1 MKVTLTFNEQRR
13 AAYRQQGLW
22 GDASL
27 ADYWQQ
33 TARAMPDKIA
43 VVDNHG
49 ATYTYSAL
57 DHAASCLA
65 NWMLAKGIESGDR
78 IAFQLPGW
86 CEFTVIY
93 LACLKTG
100 AVSVPLLPSWREA
113 ELVWV
118 LNKCQAKMFFAP
130 TLFKQTR
137 PVDLILPLQNQL
149 PQLQQIVGVDKL
161 APATS
166 SLSLSQ
172 ILADNTPLTTA
183 ITTHG
188 DELAAVLFTSG
199 TEGLPKGVM
208 LTHNNILASER
219 AYCARLNL
227 TWQDVFMMPAP
238 LGHATGFLHGV
249 TAPFLIGAR
258 SVLLDIFTPDACLA
272 LLEQQ
277 RCTCML
283 GATPF
288 VYDLLNLLEKQP
300 ADLSALRFFL
310 CGGTTIPKKVARECQ
325 QRGIKL
331 LSVYGSTESSPH
343 AVVNLDDPLPRFM
356 HTDGY
361 AAAGVE
367 IKVVDDARKT
377 YGSTES
383 SPHAVVNLDDPLPR
397 FMHTDGYAAA
407 GVEIK
412 VVDDARKTL
421 PPGCEGEEASRGP
434 NVFMGYFDE
443 PELTARA
450 LDEEGW
456 YYSGDLCRMDEAGY
470 IKITGRKKDIIVRGG
485 ENISSREVEDILLQ
499 HPKIHDACV
508 VAMPDER
515 LGERSC
521 AYVVLKAP
529 HHSLSLEEVVAF
541 FSRKRVAK
549 YKYPE
554 HIVVI
559 EKLPRTVSG
568 KIQKFLLRKDIM
580 RRLTQDVCEEIE

>member
-49 ATYTYSAL
+49 ASYTYSAL

-93 LACLKTG
+93 LACLKIG

-172 ILADNTPLTTA
+172 IIADNTPLTTA

-343 AVVNLDDPLPRFM
+343 AVVNLDDPL
-356 HTDGY
+356 
-361 AAAGVE
+361 
-367 IKVVDDARKT
+367 
-377 YGSTES
+377 S
-383 SPHAVVNLDDPLPR
+383 R

-541 FSRKRVAK
+541 FSRIRVAK

-559 EKLPRTVSG
+559 EKLPRTASG

>member
-49 ATYTYSAL
+49 ASYTYSAL

-93 LACLKTG
+93 LACLKIG

-149 PQLQQIVGVDKL
+149 PQLQQLVGVDKL

-166 SLSLSQ
+166 ALSLSQ
-172 ILADNTPLTTA
+172 IIADNTPLTTA
-183 ITTHG
+183 ITVHG

-343 AVVNLDDPLPRFM
+343 AVVNLDDPL
-356 HTDGY
+356 
-361 AAAGVE
+361 
-367 IKVVDDARKT
+367 
-377 YGSTES
+377 S
-383 SPHAVVNLDDPLPR
+383 R

-456 YYSGDLCRMDEAGY
+456 YYSGDLCCMDEAGD

-559 EKLPRTVSG
+559 EKLPRTASG

>member
-1 MKVTLTFNEQRR
+1 MHPTGPHLGPDVLFRESNMKVTLTFNEQRR

-49 ATYTYSAL
+49 ASYTYSAL

-93 LACLKTG
+93 LACLKIG

-172 ILADNTPLTTA
+172 IIADNTPLTTA

-288 VYDLLNLLEKQP
+288 VYDLLNVLEKQP

-325 QRGIKL
+325 QLGIKL

-343 AVVNLDDPLPRFM
+343 AVVNLDDPLSRFM

-367 IKVVDDARKT
+367 IKVVDDAC
-377 YGSTES
+377 
-383 SPHAVVNLDDPLPR
+383 
-397 FMHTDGYAAA
+397 
-407 GVEIK
+407 
-412 VVDDARKTL
+412 KTL

-559 EKLPRTVSG
+559 EKLPRTASG

>member
-49 ATYTYSAL
+49 ASYNYSAL

-93 LACLKTG
+93 LACLKIG

-172 ILADNTPLTTA
+172 IIADNTPLTTA

-199 TEGLPKGVM
+199 TEGLPKGAM

-288 VYDLLNLLEKQP
+288 VYDLLNVLEKQP

-325 QRGIKL
+325 QLGIKL

-343 AVVNLDDPLPRFM
+343 AVVNLDDPL
-356 HTDGY
+356 
-361 AAAGVE
+361 
-367 IKVVDDARKT
+367 
-377 YGSTES
+377 S
-383 SPHAVVNLDDPLPR
+383 R

-559 EKLPRTVSG
+559 EKLPRTASG

>member
-65 NWMLAKGIESGDR
+65 NWMLVKGIESGDR

-93 LACLKTG
+93 LACLKIG

-343 AVVNLDDPLPRFM
+343 AVVNLDDPL
-356 HTDGY
+356 
-361 AAAGVE
+361 
-367 IKVVDDARKT
+367 
-377 YGSTES
+377 S
-383 SPHAVVNLDDPLPR
+383 R

-559 EKLPRTVSG
+559 EKLPRTASG

>member
-49 ATYTYSAL
+49 ASYTYSAL

-93 LACLKTG
+93 LACLKIG

-172 ILADNTPLTTA
+172 IIADNTPLTTA

-208 LTHNNILASER
+208 LTHNNILASEQ

-288 VYDLLNLLEKQP
+288 VYDLLNLVEKQP

-343 AVVNLDDPLPRFM
+343 AVVNLDDPL
-356 HTDGY
+356 
-361 AAAGVE
+361 
-367 IKVVDDARKT
+367 
-377 YGSTES
+377 S
-383 SPHAVVNLDDPLPR
+383 R

-559 EKLPRTVSG
+559 EKLPRTASG

>member
-1 MKVTLTFNEQRR
+1 MHPTGPHLGPDVLSRESKMKVTLTFNEQRR

-49 ATYTYSAL
+49 ASYTYSAL

-93 LACLKTG
+93 LACLKIG

-149 PQLQQIVGVDKL
+149 PQLQQLVGVDKL

-172 ILADNTPLTTA
+172 IIADNTPLTTA
-183 ITTHG
+183 ITVHG

-343 AVVNLDDPLPRFM
+343 AVVNLDDPLSRF
-356 HTDGY
+356 
-361 AAAGVE
+361 
-367 IKVVDDARKT
+367 I
-377 YGSTES
+377 
-383 SPHAVVNLDDPLPR
+383 
-397 FMHTDGYAAA
+397 HTDGYAAA

-456 YYSGDLCRMDEAGY
+456 YYSGDFCRMDEAGY

-529 HHSLSLEEVVAF
+529 HHSLSLEDVVAF

-559 EKLPRTVSG
+559 EKLPRTASG

>member
-13 AAYRQQGLW
+13 TAYRQQGLW

-49 ATYTYSAL
+49 ASYTYSAL

-93 LACLKTG
+93 LACLKIG

-172 ILADNTPLTTA
+172 IIADNTPLTTA

-288 VYDLLNLLEKQP
+288 VYDLLNVLEKQP

-325 QRGIKL
+325 QLGIKL

-343 AVVNLDDPLPRFM
+343 AVVNLDDPL
-356 HTDGY
+356 
-361 AAAGVE
+361 
-367 IKVVDDARKT
+367 
-377 YGSTES
+377 S
-383 SPHAVVNLDDPLPR
+383 R

-559 EKLPRTVSG
+559 EKLPRTASG

>member
-49 ATYTYSAL
+49 ASYTYSAL

-93 LACLKTG
+93 LACLKIG

-172 ILADNTPLTTA
+172 IIADNTSLTTA

-288 VYDLLNLLEKQP
+288 VYDLLNVLEKQP

-343 AVVNLDDPLPRFM
+343 AVVNLDDPL
-356 HTDGY
+356 
-361 AAAGVE
+361 
-367 IKVVDDARKT
+367 
-377 YGSTES
+377 S
-383 SPHAVVNLDDPLPR
+383 R

-559 EKLPRTVSG
+559 EKLPRTTSG
-568 KIQKFLLRKDIM
+568 KIQKCMLRKDIM

>member
-49 ATYTYSAL
+49 ASYTYSAL

-93 LACLKTG
+93 LACLKIG

-172 ILADNTPLTTA
+172 IIADNTPLTTA
-183 ITTHG
+183 ITVHG

-325 QRGIKL
+325 QLGIKL

-343 AVVNLDDPLPRFM
+343 AVVNLDDPL
-356 HTDGY
+356 
-361 AAAGVE
+361 
-367 IKVVDDARKT
+367 
-377 YGSTES
+377 S
-383 SPHAVVNLDDPLPR
+383 R

-559 EKLPRTVSG
+559 EKLPRTASG

>member
-1 MKVTLTFNEQRR
+1 MHPTGPHLGPDVLFRESNMKVTLTFNEQRR

-49 ATYTYSAL
+49 ASYTYSAL

-93 LACLKTG
+93 LACLKIG

-172 ILADNTPLTTA
+172 IIADNTPLTTA

-288 VYDLLNLLEKQP
+288 VYDLLNVLEKQP

-325 QRGIKL
+325 QLGIKL

-343 AVVNLDDPLPRFM
+343 AVVNLDDPL
-356 HTDGY
+356 
-361 AAAGVE
+361 
-367 IKVVDDARKT
+367 
-377 YGSTES
+377 S
-383 SPHAVVNLDDPLPR
+383 R

-529 HHSLSLEEVVAF
+529 HHSLLLEEVVAF

-559 EKLPRTVSG
+559 EKLPRTASG

>member
-93 LACLKTG
+93 LACLKIG

-172 ILADNTPLTTA
+172 IIADNIPLTTA

-227 TWQDVFMMPAP
+227 TWLDVFMMPAP

-325 QRGIKL
+325 QLGIKL

-343 AVVNLDDPLPRFM
+343 AVVNLDDPLSRFM

-367 IKVVDDARKT
+367 IKVV
-377 YGSTES
+377 
-383 SPHAVVNLDDPLPR
+383 N
-397 FMHTDGYAAA
+397 
-407 GVEIK
+407 
-412 VVDDARKTL
+412 DARKTL

-559 EKLPRTVSG
+559 EKLPRTASG

>member
-49 ATYTYSAL
+49 ASYTYSAL

-93 LACLKTG
+93 LACLKIG

-172 ILADNTPLTTA
+172 IIADNTSLTTA

-288 VYDLLNLLEKQP
+288 VYDLLNVLEKQP
-300 ADLSALRFFL
+300 ADRSALRFFL

-343 AVVNLDDPLPRFM
+343 AVVNLDDPL
-356 HTDGY
+356 
-361 AAAGVE
+361 
-367 IKVVDDARKT
+367 
-377 YGSTES
+377 S
-383 SPHAVVNLDDPLPR
+383 R

-508 VAMPDER
+508 VAMSDER

-559 EKLPRTVSG
+559 EKLPRTTSG

>member
-93 LACLKTG
+93 LACLKIG

-172 ILADNTPLTTA
+172 IIADNTPLTTA

-258 SVLLDIFTPDACLA
+258 SVLLDIFTPAACLA

-343 AVVNLDDPLPRFM
+343 AVVNLDDPL
-356 HTDGY
+356 
-361 AAAGVE
+361 
-367 IKVVDDARKT
+367 
-377 YGSTES
+377 S
-383 SPHAVVNLDDPLPR
+383 R

-529 HHSLSLEEVVAF
+529 HHSLSLEDVVAF

-559 EKLPRTVSG
+559 EKLPRTASG
-568 KIQKFLLRKDIM
+568 KIQKFLLRKDILQ
-580 RRLTQDVCEEIE
+580 RLEQTCVEA

>member
-49 ATYTYSAL
+49 ASYTYSAL

-93 LACLKTG
+93 LACLKIG

-172 ILADNTPLTTA
+172 IIADNTSLTTA

-288 VYDLLNLLEKQP
+288 VYDLLNVLEKQP

-343 AVVNLDDPLPRFM
+343 AVVNLDDPL
-356 HTDGY
+356 
-361 AAAGVE
+361 
-367 IKVVDDARKT
+367 
-377 YGSTES
+377 S
-383 SPHAVVNLDDPLPR
+383 R

-508 VAMPDER
+508 VAMSDER

-559 EKLPRTVSG
+559 EKLPRTTSG

-580 RRLTQDVCEEIE
+580 RRVMTPTY

>member
-49 ATYTYSAL
+49 ASYTYSAL

-86 CEFTVIY
+86 CEVTVIY

-172 ILADNTPLTTA
+172 IIADNIPLTTA

-288 VYDLLNLLEKQP
+288 VYDLLNVLEKQP

-325 QRGIKL
+325 QLGIKL

-343 AVVNLDDPLPRFM
+343 AVVNLDDPL
-356 HTDGY
+356 
-361 AAAGVE
+361 
-367 IKVVDDARKT
+367 
-377 YGSTES
+377 S
-383 SPHAVVNLDDPLPR
+383 R

-508 VAMPDER
+508 VAMSDER

-559 EKLPRTVSG
+559 EKLPRTTSG

>member
-49 ATYTYSAL
+49 ASYTYSAL

-93 LACLKTG
+93 LACLKIG

-172 ILADNTPLTTA
+172 IIADNTPLTMA
-183 ITTHG
+183 IRTHG

-343 AVVNLDDPLPRFM
+343 AVVNLDDPL
-356 HTDGY
+356 
-361 AAAGVE
+361 
-367 IKVVDDARKT
+367 
-377 YGSTES
+377 S
-383 SPHAVVNLDDPLPR
+383 R

-559 EKLPRTVSG
+559 EKLPRTASG

>member
-49 ATYTYSAL
+49 ASYTYSAL

-93 LACLKTG
+93 LACLKIG

-172 ILADNTPLTTA
+172 IIADNTPLTTA

-219 AYCARLNL
+219 AYCALLNL

-288 VYDLLNLLEKQP
+288 VYDLLNVLEKQP

-343 AVVNLDDPLPRFM
+343 AVVNLDDPL
-356 HTDGY
+356 
-361 AAAGVE
+361 
-367 IKVVDDARKT
+367 
-377 YGSTES
+377 S
-383 SPHAVVNLDDPLPR
+383 R

-559 EKLPRTVSG
+559 EKLPRTASG

>member
-33 TARAMPDKIA
+33 TARARPDKIA

-49 ATYTYSAL
+49 ASYTYSAL

-93 LACLKTG
+93 LACLKIG

-172 ILADNTPLTTA
+172 IIADNTPLTTA

-288 VYDLLNLLEKQP
+288 VYDLLNVLEKQP

-325 QRGIKL
+325 QLGIKL

-343 AVVNLDDPLPRFM
+343 AVVNLDDPL
-356 HTDGY
+356 
-361 AAAGVE
+361 
-367 IKVVDDARKT
+367 
-377 YGSTES
+377 S
-383 SPHAVVNLDDPLPR
+383 R

-559 EKLPRTVSG
+559 EKLPRTASG

>member
-49 ATYTYSAL
+49 ASYTYSAL

-65 NWMLAKGIESGDR
+65 NWMLTKGIESGDR

-93 LACLKTG
+93 LACLKIG

-149 PQLQQIVGVDKL
+149 LQLQQIVGVDKL

-172 ILADNTPLTTA
+172 IIADNTPLTTA
-183 ITTHG
+183 ITVHG

-258 SVLLDIFTPDACLA
+258 SVLLDIFTPAACLA

-377 YGSTES
+377 
-383 SPHAVVNLDDPLPR
+383 
-397 FMHTDGYAAA
+397 
-407 GVEIK
+407 
-412 VVDDARKTL
+412 L
-421 PPGCEGEEASRGP
+421 PPGYEGEEASRGP

>member
-49 ATYTYSAL
+49 ASYNYSAL

-93 LACLKTG
+93 LACLKIG

-172 ILADNTPLTTA
+172 IIADNTPLTTA

-288 VYDLLNLLEKQP
+288 VYDLLNVLEKQP

-325 QRGIKL
+325 QLGIKL

-343 AVVNLDDPLPRFM
+343 AVVNLDDPL
-356 HTDGY
+356 
-361 AAAGVE
+361 
-367 IKVVDDARKT
+367 
-377 YGSTES
+377 S
-383 SPHAVVNLDDPLPR
+383 R

-521 AYVVLKAP
+521 AYVVLKTP

-559 EKLPRTVSG
+559 EKLPRTASG

>member
-93 LACLKTG
+93 LACLKIG

-172 ILADNTPLTTA
+172 ISADNTPLTTA

-343 AVVNLDDPLPRFM
+343 AVVNLDDPL
-356 HTDGY
+356 
-361 AAAGVE
+361 
-367 IKVVDDARKT
+367 
-377 YGSTES
+377 S
-383 SPHAVVNLDDPLPR
+383 R

-559 EKLPRTVSG
+559 EKLPRTASG

>member
-49 ATYTYSAL
+49 ASYTYSAL

-93 LACLKTG
+93 LACLKIG

-137 PVDLILPLQNQL
+137 PVDLILPLQNQP

-172 ILADNTPLTTA
+172 IIADNTPLTTA

-288 VYDLLNLLEKQP
+288 VYDLLNVLEKQP

-325 QRGIKL
+325 QLGIKL

-343 AVVNLDDPLPRFM
+343 AVVNLDDPL
-356 HTDGY
+356 
-361 AAAGVE
+361 
-367 IKVVDDARKT
+367 
-377 YGSTES
+377 S
-383 SPHAVVNLDDPLPR
+383 R

-559 EKLPRTVSG
+559 EKLPRTASG

>member
-49 ATYTYSAL
+49 ASYTYSAL

-93 LACLKTG
+93 LACLKIG

-172 ILADNTPLTTA
+172 IIADNTPLTTA

-283 GATPF
+283 GATLF

-343 AVVNLDDPLPRFM
+343 AVVNLDDPL
-356 HTDGY
+356 
-361 AAAGVE
+361 
-367 IKVVDDARKT
+367 
-377 YGSTES
+377 S
-383 SPHAVVNLDDPLPR
+383 R

-559 EKLPRTVSG
+559 EKLPRTASG

>member
-49 ATYTYSAL
+49 ASYTYSAL

-100 AVSVPLLPSWREA
+100 AVSVSLLPSWREA

-161 APATS
+161 ALATS

-172 ILADNTPLTTA
+172 IIADNIPLTTA

-288 VYDLLNLLEKQP
+288 VYDLLNVLEKQP

-325 QRGIKL
+325 QLGIKL

-343 AVVNLDDPLPRFM
+343 AVVNLDDPL
-356 HTDGY
+356 
-361 AAAGVE
+361 
-367 IKVVDDARKT
+367 
-377 YGSTES
+377 S
-383 SPHAVVNLDDPLPR
+383 R

-508 VAMPDER
+508 VAMSDER

-559 EKLPRTVSG
+559 EKLPRTTSG

>member
-1 MKVTLTFNEQRR
+1 MHPTGPHLGPDVLFRESNMKVTLTFNEQRR

-49 ATYTYSAL
+49 ASYNYSAL

-93 LACLKTG
+93 LACLKIG

-172 ILADNTPLTTA
+172 IIADNTPLTTA

-288 VYDLLNLLEKQP
+288 VYDLLNVLEKQP

-325 QRGIKL
+325 QLGIKL

-343 AVVNLDDPLPRFM
+343 AVVNLDDPLSRFM

-361 AAAGVE
+361 AG
-367 IKVVDDARKT
+367 
-377 YGSTES
+377 
-383 SPHAVVNLDDPLPR
+383 
-397 FMHTDGYAAA
+397 A

-559 EKLPRTVSG
+559 EKLPRTASG

>member
-49 ATYTYSAL
+49 ASYTYSAL

-93 LACLKTG
+93 LACLKIG

-172 ILADNTPLTTA
+172 IIADNTPLTTA

-343 AVVNLDDPLPRFM
+343 AVVNLDDPL
-356 HTDGY
+356 
-361 AAAGVE
+361 
-367 IKVVDDARKT
+367 
-377 YGSTES
+377 S
-383 SPHAVVNLDDPLPR
+383 R

-559 EKLPRTVSG
+559 EKLPRTASG

-580 RRLTQDVCEEIE
+580 RHLTQDVCEEIE

>member
-49 ATYTYSAL
+49 ASYTYSAL

-93 LACLKTG
+93 LACLKIG

-118 LNKCQAKMFFAP
+118 LNKSQAKMFFAP

-172 ILADNTPLTTA
+172 IIADNTPLTTA

-343 AVVNLDDPLPRFM
+343 AVVNLDDPL
-356 HTDGY
+356 
-361 AAAGVE
+361 
-367 IKVVDDARKT
+367 
-377 YGSTES
+377 S
-383 SPHAVVNLDDPLPR
+383 R

-559 EKLPRTVSG
+559 EKLPRTASG

>member
-49 ATYTYSAL
+49 ASYTYSAL

-78 IAFQLPGW
+78 IALQLPGW

-93 LACLKTG
+93 LACLKIG

-172 ILADNTPLTTA
+172 IIADNTSLTTA

-288 VYDLLNLLEKQP
+288 VYDLLNVLEKQP

-343 AVVNLDDPLPRFM
+343 AVVNLDDPL
-356 HTDGY
+356 
-361 AAAGVE
+361 
-367 IKVVDDARKT
+367 
-377 YGSTES
+377 S
-383 SPHAVVNLDDPLPR
+383 R

-508 VAMPDER
+508 VAMSDER

-559 EKLPRTVSG
+559 EKLPRTTSG

>member
-1 MKVTLTFNEQRR
+1 MHPTGPHLGPDVLSRESKMKVTLTFNEQRR

-49 ATYTYSAL
+49 ASYTYSAL

-93 LACLKTG
+93 LACLKIG

-172 ILADNTPLTTA
+172 IIADNTPLTTA
-183 ITTHG
+183 ITVHG

-343 AVVNLDDPLPRFM
+343 AVVNLDDPL
-356 HTDGY
+356 
-361 AAAGVE
+361 
-367 IKVVDDARKT
+367 
-377 YGSTES
+377 S
-383 SPHAVVNLDDPLPR
+383 R

-559 EKLPRTVSG
+559 EKLPRTASG

>member
-1 MKVTLTFNEQRR
+1 MHPTGPHLGPDVLFRESNMKVTLTFNEQRR

-49 ATYTYSAL
+49 ASYTYSAL

-93 LACLKTG
+93 LACLKTC

-172 ILADNTPLTTA
+172 IIADNTSLTTA

-288 VYDLLNLLEKQP
+288 VYDLLNVLEKQP

-343 AVVNLDDPLPRFM
+343 AVVNLDDPL
-356 HTDGY
+356 
-361 AAAGVE
+361 
-367 IKVVDDARKT
+367 
-377 YGSTES
+377 S
-383 SPHAVVNLDDPLPR
+383 R

-559 EKLPRTVSG
+559 EKLPRTASG

>member
-49 ATYTYSAL
+49 ASYTYSAL

-93 LACLKTG
+93 LACLKIG

-172 ILADNTPLTTA
+172 IIADNTSLTTA

-219 AYCARLNL
+219 AYCVRLNL

-343 AVVNLDDPLPRFM
+343 AVVNLDDPL
-356 HTDGY
+356 
-361 AAAGVE
+361 
-367 IKVVDDARKT
+367 
-377 YGSTES
+377 S
-383 SPHAVVNLDDPLPR
+383 R

-450 LDEEGW
+450 LDEESW

-559 EKLPRTVSG
+559 EKLPRTASG

>member
-49 ATYTYSAL
+49 ASYTYSAL

-93 LACLKTG
+93 LACLKIG

-172 ILADNTPLTTA
+172 IIADNTPLTTA

-343 AVVNLDDPLPRFM
+343 AVVNLDDPLSRF
-356 HTDGY
+356 
-361 AAAGVE
+361 
-367 IKVVDDARKT
+367 I
-377 YGSTES
+377 
-383 SPHAVVNLDDPLPR
+383 
-397 FMHTDGYAAA
+397 HTDGYAAA

-559 EKLPRTVSG
+559 EKLPRTASG

>member
-93 LACLKTG
+93 LACLKIG

-130 TLFKQTR
+130 TLCKQTR

-172 ILADNTPLTTA
+172 IIADNIPLTTA

-227 TWQDVFMMPAP
+227 TWLDVFMMPAP

-325 QRGIKL
+325 QLGIKL

-343 AVVNLDDPLPRFM
+343 AVVNLDEPLSRFM

-367 IKVVDDARKT
+367 IKVV
-377 YGSTES
+377 
-383 SPHAVVNLDDPLPR
+383 N
-397 FMHTDGYAAA
+397 
-407 GVEIK
+407 
-412 VVDDARKTL
+412 DARKTL

-559 EKLPRTVSG
+559 EKLPRTASG

-580 RRLTQDVCEEIE
+580 RRLTQDACEEIE

>member
-49 ATYTYSAL
+49 ASYTYSAL

-93 LACLKTG
+93 LACLKIG

-149 PQLQQIVGVDKL
+149 LQLQQIVGVDKL

-172 ILADNTPLTTA
+172 IIAYNTPLTTA
-183 ITTHG
+183 ITVHG

-343 AVVNLDDPLPRFM
+343 AVVNLDDPL
-356 HTDGY
+356 
-361 AAAGVE
+361 
-367 IKVVDDARKT
+367 
-377 YGSTES
+377 S
-383 SPHAVVNLDDPLPR
+383 R

-508 VAMPDER
+508 IAMPDER

-559 EKLPRTVSG
+559 EKLPRTTSG